1 MRVGIIG
8 IGQMGWALAQ
18 TLMQH
23 AYEVAVRDIREE
35 ANEIAALAGAE
46 VLDSPASVARACDA
60 LVTFVVDGAQ
70 TEDVLFGAQG
80 AAQAL
85 RHGQLVLMCSTMS
98 PDDAARCASRLAD
111 RGVLVLDAPVS
122 GGPDH
127 LRAGQL
133 TMMVAGPQAALDAAR
148 PLFDVMARDV
158 FHLSVQPGDG
168 ARVKLVNNML
178 AGTHLVATAE
188 ALSFGAQLGLD
199 MAMLF
204 DVIRHS
210 SGQSWIGDDRF
221 KRLLAGDHGVRSSPE
236 ILAKDLRLAL
246 AMAGH
251 SGFEAPLAQQSSAIF
266 NEVSQRFGERDDAEV
281 VRWYDQ
287 RAGTHVVSRL
297 V

>member
-18 TLMQH
+18 TLMQRAH
-23 AYEVAVRDIREE
+23 EVVVRDIREE

-46 VLDSPASVARACDA
+46 VRDSPAAVARDCDV
-60 LVTFVVDGAQ
+60 LVTFVVDGVQ

-85 RHGQLVLMCSTMS
+85 HPGQLVLMCSTMS
-98 PDDAARCASRLAD
+98 PDEAARCAARLAD
-111 RGVLVLDAPVS
+111 RGVWVLDAPVS

-127 LRAGQL
+127 VRAGRL
-133 TMMVAGPQAALDAAR
+133 TMMVAGARAALEAAR

-158 FHLSVQPGDG
+158 FHLSAAPGDG
-168 ARVKLVNNML
+168 ARVKLVNNLL

-188 ALSFGAQLGLD
+188 ALSLGARLGLD
-199 MAMLF
+199 TAMLF

-246 AMAGH
+246 SMAGH
-251 SGFEAPLAQQSSAIF
+251 AGFEAPLAQQSSAIF

-281 VRWYDQ
+281 VRWYDD
-287 RAGTHVVSRL
+287 RAGTRVISRL